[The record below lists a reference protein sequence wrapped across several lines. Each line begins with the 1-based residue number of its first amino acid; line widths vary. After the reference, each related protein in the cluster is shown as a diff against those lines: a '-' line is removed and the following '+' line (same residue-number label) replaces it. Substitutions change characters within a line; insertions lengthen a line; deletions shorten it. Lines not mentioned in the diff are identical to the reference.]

1 MDIILSGVSKG
12 SYDEMMKLDSE
23 RDFVG
28 LDEYNGFSQ
37 LYVAEDILY
46 VLDRYV
52 GFDYFGERF
61 DLGDGYVRVL
71 VAEDGLGT
79 LTVRLVINYSGVVL
93 DVSQEDIFAESFVN
107 HLGLEYD
114 GLVVDRSNMRVR

>member
-1 MDIILSGVSKG
+1 MDIILSGVSKD

-52 GFDYFGERF
+52 GFDYYGERF
-61 DLGDGYVRVL
+61 ELGDGYVRVL

-79 LTVRLVINYSGVVL
+79 LNVRLVINYSGVVL
-93 DVSQEDIFAESFVN
+93 DVSQEDIFSESFVT

>member
-1 MDIILSGVSKG
+1 MDIILSGVSKE

-37 LYVAEDILY
+37 LYVAEDIMY

-52 GFDYFGERF
+52 GFDYYGDRF
-61 DLGDGYVRVL
+61 ELGDGYVRVL

-79 LTVRLVINYSGVVL
+79 LNVRLVINYSGVVL
-93 DVSQEDIFAESFVN
+93 DVSQEDIFSESFVN

>member
-1 MDIILSGVSKG
+1 MDIILSGVSKE

-37 LYVAEDILY
+37 LHVAEDILY
-46 VLDRYV
+46 VLDRFV

-93 DVSQEDIFAESFVN
+93 DVSQEDIFAESFVS